1 MAFLDFNISGDTPEL
16 IFGEITNIEDDVIE
30 LTRYPDFMK
39 LYIDFENKG
48 IPKYLPIIDIKIRDK
63 PSVLT
68 TEPEDI
74 HNFFFIALLQDVPI
88 AGAPTCTVSSA
99 HSSTI
104 SPVIFFHIC
113 KKPNEPL
120 SGSFDVQHS

>member
-68 TEPEDI
+68 TESEDI
-74 HNFFFIALLQDVPI
+74 HNFFLSPYYKMSQLLVRLLALCP
-88 AGAPTCTVSSA
+88 APTLRRY
-99 HSSTI
+99 
-104 SPVIFFHIC
+104 P
-113 KKPNEPL
+113 
-120 SGSFDVQHS
+120 Q